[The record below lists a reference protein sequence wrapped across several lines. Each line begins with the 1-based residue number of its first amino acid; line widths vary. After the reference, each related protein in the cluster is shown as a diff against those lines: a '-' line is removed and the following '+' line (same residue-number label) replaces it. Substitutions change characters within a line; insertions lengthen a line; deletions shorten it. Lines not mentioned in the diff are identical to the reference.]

1 MCRVESFQSLVY
13 SDFTLSLKTSEQK
26 AVDVIWD
33 SDAAVALPQYAV
45 GVRRSASE

>member
-33 SDAAVALPQYAV
+33 SDAAAALLMCTG
-45 GVRRSASE
+45 GVRGSDSQ